1 MDKNTTGKGEMQ
13 TYFLDM
19 SKRSSSQVD
28 TSSNPDSMEETAPSS
43 PSGDDIPNEM
53 FDSKTKRLVG
63 WCVDVLLKL
72 LKQIEAR
79 RRATAARE
87 SELPNEALF
96 HAANRENHGVLDE
109 IKEIIALPKFQE
121 VDNQE
126 DSDSITLRP
135 EVAQELQSFVA
146 HIASMYKPNYFHNFE
161 HVRGE
166 SNQFANLA
174 LTKFMP
180 GFTRDNVCRKT
191 ARPHCRA

>member
-1 MDKNTTGKGEMQ
+1 MQ

-28 TSSNPDSMEETAPSS
+28 TSSNPDSMEESITPSS
-43 PSGDDIPNEM
+43 TPSGDDIPNEM
-53 FDSKTKRLVG
+53 LDSKTKRLVG

-87 SELPNEALF
+87 SALPNEALF
-96 HAANRENHGVLDE
+96 HVSNREKHGVLDE

-121 VDNQE
+121 LDNQE

-135 EVAQELQSFVA
+135 EVAQELKSFVA

-166 SNQFANLA
+166 SCQYSNLS
-174 LTKFMP
+174 LTN
-180 GFTRDNVCRKT
+180 FTSGVARDDVCRKT
-191 ARPHCRA
+191 ARPHRRA